1 MANSNITIEN
11 AHIMFRNFSG
21 EERQY
26 NRAGDR
32 NFCVTLSE
40 EDAEM
45 LRADGWPVKYLK
57 PIEGSEDGP
66 RPYMQVKVKFGTV
79 PPRIMLITSRN
90 RKELNEDN
98 VDILDWAELEHV
110 DLIIRPYN
118 WEMNGKSGVKPYLK
132 TGYFKIV
139 EDEFEARYADIPL
152 E

>member
-1 MANSNITIEN
+1 MVTSNISIEN
-11 AHIMFRNFSG
+11 ATIRFRNFSG

-32 NFCVTLSE
+32 NFCVILDE
-40 EDAEM
+40 ENAEM
-45 LRADGWPVKYLK
+45 LRADGWPVKYLRPK
-57 PIEGSEDGP
+57 EGVDDVP
-66 RPYMQVKVKFGTV
+66 TPYMQVKVKFGSI
-79 PPRIMLITSRN
+79 PPRIMLITNRN

-118 WEMNGKSGVKPYLK
+118 WEMNGKTGIKPYLK
-132 TGYFKIV
+132 SGYFKIV
-139 EDEFEARYADIPL
+139 EDEFAARYEDLPM